1 MKHLV
6 RFAMAAAFALAVA
19 APVGAADTVNLALNW
34 NVPYSGWAGFYVA
47 RAKGYY
53 EAEGLDV
60 KWTLIKGS
68 NPVNQTIAA
77 GNADLGVAAAS
88 SLVVAASKGLP
99 LIAVSAF
106 MQSNP
111 EGVIVREDSGIKELK
126 DFVGKRIAI
135 NPANPTSYLFEAKL
149 ARAGIDKNQI
159 DFLNVQPEA
168 MVPLIIK
175 NEVKG
180 GLGYWDWQAINIR
193 KEGVPV
199 NVFVMSD
206 DKVQIY
212 GNVLVANRDYA
223 KKNGEVIRRFL
234 KASVRGWIDAFDN
247 VEVAHATM
255 MKANSE
261 EDPNFLRQALAVS
274 MKLIGSPATAQ
285 NGFGWMEKANWEA
298 LQDALLKG
306 KVIEKP
312 VDMSNLFTNEYLP
325 PNAKD
330 WGKRQ

>member
-1 MKHLV
+1 MK
-6 RFAMAAAFALAVA
+6 RFVGFAVA
-19 APVGAADTVNLALNW
+19 AALGFAIALPVQAADKITVALNW

-53 EAEGLDV
+53 AAEGLDIE
-60 KWTLIKGS
+60 WTLIKGS

-77 GNADLGVAAAS
+77 GNAQLGVAAAS
-88 SLVVAASKGLP
+88 SVVVAASKGLP

-111 EGVIVREDSGIKELK
+111 EGVIVREDSGIKEMK

-149 ARAGIDKNQI
+149 ARAGIDKNKI

-175 NEVKG
+175 GEVKG

-212 GNVLVANRDYA
+212 GNVVVANRDWA
-223 KKNGEVIRRFL
+223 AKNGDVIKRFL

-247 VEVAHATM
+247 VELAHAEM
-255 MKANSE
+255 MKANKE

-274 MKLIGSPATAQ
+274 MKLIGSPDATS

-306 KVIEKP
+306 KVIDKP
-312 VDMSNLFTNEYLP
+312 VDMSSLYTNAYLP

>member
-19 APVGAADTVNLALNW
+19 APVGAADTVNVALNW

-111 EGVIVREDSGIKELK
+111 EGVIVREDSGEWSVL
-126 DFVGKRIAI
+126 G
-135 NPANPTSYLFEAKL
+135 PGHHLPPG
-149 ARAGIDKNQI
+149 ARLPRGRR
-159 DFLNVQPEA
+159 ER
-168 MVPLIIK
+168 VP
-175 NEVKG
+175 
-180 GLGYWDWQAINIR
+180 R
-193 KEGVPV
+193 
-199 NVFVMSD
+199 
-206 DKVQIY
+206 
-212 GNVLVANRDYA
+212 
-223 KKNGEVIRRFL
+223 
-234 KASVRGWIDAFDN
+234 
-247 VEVAHATM
+247 
-255 MKANSE
+255 
-261 EDPNFLRQALAVS
+261 LRQKAAQPKHLVTETAVGYR
-274 MKLIGSPATAQ
+274 LVP
-285 NGFGWMEKANWEA
+285 
-298 LQDALLKG
+298 
-306 KVIEKP
+306 
-312 VDMSNLFTNEYLP
+312 
-325 PNAKD
+325 
-330 WGKRQ
+330 